1 MTVGCL
7 AGMWDAAGAIAT
19 VVAAG
24 VALWI
29 GLEPRRT
36 RANQEKQQLA
46 ISSKLV
52 LVELG
57 ELRMFGEELRCAVKP
72 IAPPPYPLL
81 LSCCM
86 ESGASLSLDVAET
99 MAAVCALASSA
110 ASPYAQRN
118 IVNLNGIGE
127 ELVSLVETLQ
137 KLMHFKQEEL
147 S

>member
-7 AGMWDAAGAIAT
+7 AGMWDAVGAIAT
-19 VVAAG
+19 FVAAG

-86 ESGASLSLDVAET
+86 ESGASLPLDVAET

-118 IVNLNGIGE
+118 IVSLNGIGE